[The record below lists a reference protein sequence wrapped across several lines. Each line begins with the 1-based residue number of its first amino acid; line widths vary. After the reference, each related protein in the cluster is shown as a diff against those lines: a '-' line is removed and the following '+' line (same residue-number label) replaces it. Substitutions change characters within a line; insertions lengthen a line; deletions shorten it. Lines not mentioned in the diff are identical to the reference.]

1 MDMMPPGNSP
11 VTLTRSGGTTLAA
24 RLLRK
29 AARAMGTNERRC
41 IACSSVYAAPDS
53 SGPAVLFCPA
63 CLPDLRPRKR
73 GYCPRC
79 GELAAWPE
87 LPLALCLRCS
97 QEPPAWDHFVFH
109 GPYHGLLRQLLLRL
123 KFGQEVILGH
133 ALGLLLAERL
143 VLTHLLADA
152 VIPLPLHRERLG
164 RRGYNQALEIARPL
178 AAALHCPL
186 RPLLLRRTRATTPQ
200 SGLSLSDR
208 KKNLLQ
214 AFTTA
219 GDIRDKSLLLVDD
232 TFTTG
237 ATVTAATVALKQA
250 GAAKIT
256 VAVVSRTAKMM
267 PSRPRRA
274 TPPGE
279 NPTATAPT

>member
-11 VTLTRSGGTTLAA
+11 VTAARSGGTALAV

-29 AARAMGTNERRC
+29 AARTLGANERRC
-41 IACSSVYAAPDS
+41 IACASVYVAPDAPKS
-53 SGPAVLFCPA
+53 AGLFCPA
-63 CLPDLRPRKR
+63 CLPALQPRKR

-87 LPLALCLRCS
+87 LPPAICLRCS
-97 QEPPAWDHFVFH
+97 REPSAWDDFLFH
-109 GPYHGLLRQLLLRL
+109 GPYQGLLRQLLLRL

-143 VLTHLLADA
+143 DPAHLLVDA
-152 VIPLPLHRERLG
+152 VIPLPLHRKRLG
-164 RRGYNQALEIARPL
+164 GRGYNQALEIARPL
-178 AAALHCPL
+178 AAVLHSPL

-208 KKNLLQ
+208 KRNLLH
-214 AFTTA
+214 AFTVA

-237 ATVTAATVALKQA
+237 ATMTAAAVALKRA

-256 VAVVSRTAKMM
+256 VAVVSRTA
-267 PSRPRRA
+267 RHDA
-274 TPPGE
+274 FG
-279 NPTATAPT
+279 